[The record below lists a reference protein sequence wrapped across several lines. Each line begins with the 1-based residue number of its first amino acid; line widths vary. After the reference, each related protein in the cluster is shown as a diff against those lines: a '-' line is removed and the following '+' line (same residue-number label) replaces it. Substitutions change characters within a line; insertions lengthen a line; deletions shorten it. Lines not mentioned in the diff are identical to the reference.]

1 MKKIAFAL
9 LSVFRPAAFVVAFL
23 LDLFMTSALFAQ
35 RPSNE
40 MPKPTLTPGGVILGK
55 VKDKAEKMPMQYTN
69 IVLYRLPDSTIVN
82 GTITGKDGAF
92 KFKGIK
98 NGRYFLKAHFIGF
111 EIKTI
116 TNLTFT
122 NARRQI
128 KLPVIYLE
136 PAVSTLQGVE
146 VKASRARIS
155 YQVDKQVVNVTKD
168 LMASAGSAV
177 DVLENVPSVDVD
189 LNGNVTLRGSSN
201 FTVLINGHSSIL
213 GGNDA
218 LQQIPAATIQ
228 RIEIITNPTA
238 KYDPEGV
245 GGILNIILKKD
256 KNLGVNGIVNTSVG
270 NRNRYR
276 GNVLVGYRTKK
287 INVFVSANAS
297 YRDMYMSMNSQ
308 DLTFLGD
315 TTNYRNTNIDG
326 IRNRKGFGLSG
337 GLDYYL
343 NKKSTLTLS
352 GKYGGYG
359 FGMDNTSKRSIY
371 SIPATTVDYSKSIS
385 HSNRWGYYY
394 TVQADFL
401 HKFNRSGHQIEAYAY
416 YSGKSSD
423 DQENQSNYQTDSL
436 WNDLGNTPS
445 GLRTNTPD
453 SSNNLRLKLDY
464 SLPIGKKGKFEA
476 GYQSR
481 FYKESGEYTYETFDT
496 VSNEWISNENYNNVV
511 DFIRNIHSA
520 YVSFQ
525 DVYKSFGYE
534 LGFRTEYTDRSVTNS
549 NGKAPFKINRFDY
562 FPSIHLSYQLPENYQ
577 VYTSYSRRINRP
589 RQWSLNPFPLI
600 IDPYNTRIGN
610 PELQPEYIDSY
621 ELGLQKAFSRSFVS
635 LEAYYRKTTNKIT
648 RIRVLDTA
656 GILIHTSQNLNK
668 DFTMGAELMANLKL
682 VKWLG
687 LNASLN
693 LYHYRLEGNL
703 QGSDVAANS
712 TNWSGRMTA
721 SFNLKHKFRIQLMGI
736 YRSPTVTVQGT
747 RKGFFYTNLAVRKDF
762 FKRKMNLTLSARDLL
777 GTARY
782 ESTASGTGF
791 YSHSV
796 FQREW
801 PVVSLN
807 LTYIINNYRQKRQKN
822 MNNQGTPPADVGF

>member
-1 MKKIAFAL
+1 MTKIIRHA
-9 LSVFRPAAFVVAFL
+9 STFL
-23 LDLFMTSALFAQ
+23 LGLFMASALFAQ
-35 RPSNE
+35 LPSNE
-40 MPKPTLTPGGVILGK
+40 NIMATGVPDGVIYGK
-55 VKDKAEKMPMQYTN
+55 VKEKSDKTPMQYSN
-69 IVLYRLPDSTIVN
+69 IVLYRLPDSTMVN
-82 GTITGKDGAF
+82 GTITGKYGAF
-92 KFKGIK
+92 RFKSVK
-98 NGRYFLKAHFIGF
+98 NGHYFLKVHFIGF
-111 EIKTI
+111 KIKII
-116 TNLTFT
+116 TDITLTNT
-122 NARRQI
+122 RREI

-136 PAVSTLQGVE
+136 PVASTLQGVE
-146 VKASRARIS
+146 VKASRSRIS

-177 DVLENVPSVDVD
+177 DVLENVPSVNVD

-201 FTVLINGHSSIL
+201 FTVLINGHPSVL
-213 GGNDA
+213 DGNDA

-256 KNLGVNGIVNTSVG
+256 KNLGVNGVVNASVG

-276 GNVLVGYRTKK
+276 GNALVGYRTKK
-287 INVFVSANAS
+287 VNVFVSANAS
-297 YRDMYMSMNSQ
+297 YRDMYMNMNSQ

-315 TTNYRNTNIDG
+315 TINYRNTDIDG

-343 NKKSTLTLS
+343 DKKSTLTLS
-352 GKYGGYG
+352 GEYGGYG
-359 FGMDNTSKRSIY
+359 FGMDNTSKRYIY
-371 SIPATTVDYSKSIS
+371 TIPVSRDDYSKSIS

-394 TVQADFL
+394 TMQADFL
-401 HKFNRSGHQIEAYAY
+401 HKFNHLGHQIEAYAY

-423 DQENQSNYQTDSL
+423 DQENQSNYETDSL
-436 WNDLGNTPS
+436 WNGLGNTPS
-445 GLRTNTPD
+445 GLRTSTPD

-511 DFIRNIHSA
+511 DFIRNIHSV

-549 NGKAPFKINRFDY
+549 NGNAPFKINRFDY
-562 FPSIHLSYQLPENYQ
+562 FPSIHLSYQLPKNYQ

-589 RQWSLNPFPLI
+589 RQWSLNPFPMI
-600 IDPYNTRIGN
+600 IDPYNIRIGN

-621 ELGLQKAFSRSFVS
+621 ELGLQKAFSRSFLS
-635 LEAYYRKTTNKIT
+635 FEAYYRKTTNKIT

-656 GILIHTSQNLNK
+656 GIMIHTSQNLNR
-668 DFTMGAELMANLKL
+668 DFAMGAELMANLKF
-682 VKWLG
+682 VKWFG

-721 SFNLKHKFRIQLMGI
+721 SFNLKHNFRVQLMGI

-762 FKRKMNLTLSARDLL
+762 FKRKLNLTLSARDLL
-777 GTARY
+777 GTAHY

-796 FQREW
+796 FRREW

-807 LTYIINNYRQKRQKN
+807 LTYVINNYRQKRKKN
-822 MNNQGTPPADVGF
+822 MNNQETPPAGVGF